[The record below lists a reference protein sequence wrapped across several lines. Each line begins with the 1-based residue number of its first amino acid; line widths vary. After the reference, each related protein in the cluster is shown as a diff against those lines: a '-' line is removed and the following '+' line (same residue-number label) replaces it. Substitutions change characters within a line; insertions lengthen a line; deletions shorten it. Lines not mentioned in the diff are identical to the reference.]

1 MSKAK
6 KAIITVSEGKDGV
19 EVHIQC
25 LPSVGEAGIC
35 AMLGA
40 KGFQAIV
47 KACRELDGEELETQ
61 EGD

>member
-19 EVHIQC
+19 AVRIQC

-35 AMLGA
+35 AVLGA

-47 KACRELDGEELETQ
+47 KACRELGSEEVTKSASV
-61 EGD
+61 

>member
-1 MSKAK
+1 MKK

-19 EVHIQC
+19 AVRIHC

-35 AMLGA
+35 AVLGA

-47 KACRELDGEELETQ
+47 KACRELGSEELENQ

>member
-6 KAIITVSEGKDGV
+6 KAIITITEEKDGI
-19 EVHIQC
+19 HARIQC

>member
-1 MSKAK
+1 MKK
-6 KAIITVSEGKDGV
+6 KAIIIVSEGKDGMAV
-19 EVHIQC
+19 RIQC

-47 KACRELDGEELETQ
+47 KACRELGSEELENQ